1 MKRRLEDAVSIPLML
16 QQREQQ
22 KMKEYAERQAEDVKA
37 IEKGVSEADIRQM
50 QDLDRMYGQDQD
62 REMGSE
68 EEEYIRRRMEER
80 KGER

>member
-1 MKRRLEDAVSIPLML
+1 ML

-22 KMKEYAERQAEDVKA
+22 KMKEYAERQAEDVKS

-80 KGER
+80 KSES

>member
-1 MKRRLEDAVSIPLML
+1 ML

-22 KMKEYAERQAEDVKA
+22 KMKEYAERQSEDVKS

-62 REMGSE
+62 KEMGSE

-80 KGER
+80 KSER

>member
-1 MKRRLEDAVSIPLML
+1 ML

-22 KMKEYAERQAEDVKA
+22 KMKEYAERQAEDVKS

-80 KGER
+80 KIER

>member
-1 MKRRLEDAVSIPLML
+1 ML

-80 KGER
+80 NSER